1 MAKTIAKLSISIVYN
16 FNGFFVF
23 FCISRIMFK
32 KSNSTREMTK
42 NKQKENTKRQINQK
56 AKGNK
61 QKLRH
66 DKKKDKKG

>member
-1 MAKTIAKLSISIVYN
+1 
-16 FNGFFVF
+16 
-23 FCISRIMFK
+23 
-32 KSNSTREMTK
+32 MTK

-66 DKKKDKKG
+66 DKKKLQKRLKICANIAYELGQVPMIMLHAFWREI

>member
-1 MAKTIAKLSISIVYN
+1 
-16 FNGFFVF
+16 
-23 FCISRIMFK
+23 MFK

-61 QKLRH
+61 QKLKH
-66 DKKKDKKG
+66 DKKKRQKRLKICANIAYELGQVPMIMLHAFWREI

>member
-1 MAKTIAKLSISIVYN
+1 
-16 FNGFFVF
+16 
-23 FCISRIMFK
+23 
-32 KSNSTREMTK
+32 MTK

-66 DKKKDKKG
+66 DKKKKTKKVKNLCKYCL